1 MNAIFYGGKSW
12 SRDGRPVGLSSSVVA
27 QDPGTRRDATE
38 KNCPPFSE
46 EFGPFLSGRLSA
58 IIHERPNLVS
68 IVSFQVRID
77 VTLVAGGHCGAYLR
91 DAAHNGPPLIYAHE
105 QQ

>member
-1 MNAIFYGGKSW
+1 M
-12 SRDGRPVGLSSSVVA
+12 DGRPVLSSDGVA
-27 QDPGTRRDATE
+27 PDDTPGRDR
-38 KNCPPFSE
+38 KNGPPFSE
-46 EFGPFLSGRLSA
+46 EFGPFLSGRLSP
-58 IIHERPNLVS
+58 IIHERPNPVS
-68 IVSFQVRID
+68 IVSFQRRID